1 VFTSVLFLENTIQRH
16 NLEFIPKDIGT
27 RSYIQYMNPS
37 HNTSQVLD
45 QHEDLPDLPNF
56 ASSFI
61 EDRENDTVT
70 QPVGVIGGISEEA
83 VTTPIGTDRVFER
96 GNNAKYGALIRS
108 KIYSITLSSI
118 ILYLNRSTNIF
129 FTLCR
134 SL

>member
-1 VFTSVLFLENTIQRH
+1 
-16 NLEFIPKDIGT
+16 
-27 RSYIQYMNPS
+27 MNPS

-61 EDRENDTVT
+61 DDRENDTVT

-83 VTTPIGTDRVFER
+83 VTTPIGADRDFER

-108 KIYSITLSSI
+108 KTYSIT
-118 ILYLNRSTNIF
+118 
-129 FTLCR
+129 
-134 SL
+134 